1 MQWQLWQT
9 LVSSLMPLT
18 FCLNVAVCSS
28 HCPSDGINYYVVALA
43 RRSSGD
49 LSLLE
54 MHERS
59 SCHPGIRTTVGWT
72 VPIGFLVNTSQIS
85 VDEQCNFPH
94 GERSNIIY
102 LLACYNF
109 CLKNVYYLL
118 LYGYISHLYIL

>member
-1 MQWQLWQT
+1 MVKEFYLA
-9 LVSSLMPLT
+9 VPLL
-18 FCLNVAVCSS
+18 FKNKLPPFNFF
-28 HCPSDGINYYVVALA
+28 HPEDGINYYVVALA

-94 GERSNIIY
+94 GETVDQRGAESYRRFGN
-102 LLACYNF
+102 N
-109 CLKNVYYLL
+109 KDNT
-118 LYGYISHLYIL
+118 G